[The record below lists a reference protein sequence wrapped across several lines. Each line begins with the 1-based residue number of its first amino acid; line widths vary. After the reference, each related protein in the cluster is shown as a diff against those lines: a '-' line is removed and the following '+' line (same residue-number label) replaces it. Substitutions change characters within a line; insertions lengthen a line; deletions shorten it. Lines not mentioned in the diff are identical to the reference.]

1 MKEVKRDRS
10 GGENFI
16 DRAIA
21 FISPSTGVKR
31 RFARHML
38 AKTGGY
44 TSGDRSRRANR
55 NWDMS
60 SGSAD
65 AEILGDL
72 VALRSDSR
80 DLMRKAPL
88 ARGAINTNVTNVVGT
103 GLLPQAMPDSRTLKT
118 EGKLTDEQISEFVF
132 GAERV
137 FDTWMN
143 STECD
148 ASRRLNFKSMTALV
162 FRSTME
168 SGDIF
173 AIRRNITGRK
183 TKIQLALQ
191 LIEADRVDNPNRQKD
206 TAACAGGVNRDAYG
220 APTGYNILKS
230 HPGNTWV
237 PAEKFNTELF
247 PAYLK
252 NGEWNVLHLMVM
264 ERPEQTRGVPYLA
277 PVMEPL
283 KQLVRYTEAELA
295 AAVLS
300 AMFTV
305 FVETENGDGGLPG
318 STDGSP
324 VDDDE
329 VKLGN
334 GAIVDLAK
342 GEKVTFA
349 DPNRPNISFDPFVQ
363 AILRQIGVG
372 LEIPFE
378 LLISHFT
385 ASYSAAQAALLQ
397 AWKFFRSRREWL
409 SDYFCT
415 PVWEAVITEAVGHGI
430 IKAPGFFTSPTLR
443 AAYLKVIWNG
453 PPRGSIDP
461 VKEVTAAEIME
472 DRGWKTSQEI
482 TAEMTGGDY
491 DDKHERRKREA
502 AMRLELP
509 QPAAI
514 PAKVAADPVVQDAA
528 PEIDDEDTKETE

>member
-1 MKEVKRDRS
+1 MKEVRRDRS
-10 GGENFI
+10 GGENLI

-21 FISPSTGVKR
+21 FFSPSTGVKR
-31 RFARHML
+31 RFARHIL

-55 NWDMS
+55 SWELS

-65 AEILGDL
+65 AEILADL

-103 GLLPQAMPDSRTLKT
+103 GLLPQAMPDVRTLMKD
-118 EGKLTDEQISEFVF
+118 GNLSQDQIDDFIF

-137 FDTWMN
+137 FETWSG

-148 ASRRLNFKSMTALV
+148 ASRRLNFKSMQSLLL
-162 FRSTME
+162 RSTLE

-173 AIRRNITGRK
+173 VTRRMVENQKSGIK
-183 TKIQLALQ
+183 LALQ
-191 LIEADRVDNPNRQKD
+191 LIEADRVDNPNREKD
-206 TAACAGGVNRDAYG
+206 TASRAGGVERNSLG
-220 APTGYNILKS
+220 APTGYHILQA
-230 HPGNTWV
+230 HPGNSWV
-237 PAEKFNTELF
+237 AADKFKTVLF
-247 PAYLK
+247 PATLK
-252 NGEWNVLHLMVM
+252 SGEWNVLHMMFM

-305 FVETENGDGGLPG
+305 FVKTESGDSGLPA
-318 STDGSP
+318 SIDGSHA
-324 VDDDE
+324 DDDE
-329 VKLGN
+329 VKMGN
-334 GAIVDLAK
+334 GAIVDLAP
-342 GEKVTFA
+342 GEEVQFA

-378 LLISHFT
+378 ILISHFT

-397 AWKFFRSRREWL
+397 AWKFFRARRQWL

-415 PVWEAVITEAVGHGI
+415 PVYEAVISEAVGRGI
-430 IKAPGFFTSPTLR
+430 IKAPGFFTSPMLR

-461 VKEVTAAEIME
+461 VKEVTAAEVME
-472 DRGWKTSQEI
+472 DRGWKTAQEI
-482 TAEMTGGDY
+482 TAELTGGDF
-491 DDKHERRKREA
+491 DSKHARRVREA
-502 AMRLELP
+502 QMRLELP
-509 QPAAI
+509 QPPAI
-514 PAKVAADPVVQDAA
+514 PAKVVPVSAVQETD
-528 PEIDDEDTKETE
+528 PEIDAEDEEDTE